1 MLSMNISAG
10 VSMHR
15 VISAAAAFLVSATVL
30 GCAAFPQATCP
41 ADLKPMT
48 SAELYFG
55 RSIPG
60 GGVVS
65 DADWQ
70 RFLDEEVTPRF
81 PDGLTVQDAS
91 GQWRGPGGIIR
102 EPSKRLV
109 LILPGMPSDEAKLAA
124 VRAAYRA
131 RFRQESVLLFE
142 SRGCGSF

>member
-1 MLSMNISAG
+1 MNHLQN
-10 VSMHR
+10 V
-15 VISAAAAFLVSATVL
+15 AAAFLVSVTVL
-30 GCAAFPQATCP
+30 GCAAFPQSTCP

-81 PDGLTVQDAS
+81 PNGLTVQDAF
-91 GQWRGPGGIIR
+91 GQWRGQGGIVR

-109 LILPGMPSDEAKLAA
+109 LVLSGTAADEAKLAA